1 MRRNE
6 MGSWMQMAPEDAA
19 QFTAISPVS
28 LSTTT
33 MAATRH
39 REDTSAEGRES
50 TKVASK
56 EDVSIV
62 SLAFESIVAIVESES
77 PGWAL

>member
-1 MRRNE
+1 
-6 MGSWMQMAPEDAA
+6 MGSWMLIAPEDAE
-19 QFTAISPVS
+19 QFTAMSPVS

-33 MAATRH
+33 MAAARH
-39 REDTSAEGRES
+39 RDDTPAEGRES

-62 SLAFESIVAIVESES
+62 SLAFVSMAATVDSDS
-77 PGWAL
+77 PGWMW